1 MLIELICRRTWTT
14 CRKAVALLKENK
26 IDYRYREYTKEPLD
40 IKEIKELLKK
50 LDVKPK
56 EIFIKN
62 GKMNRKLGLSG
73 EEPDAVLIRA
83 IAQHPTLLKRPI
95 GVSGDKAV
103 LARPIEKL
111 LELAD

>member
-1 MLIELICRRTWTT
+1 M
-14 CRKAVALLKENK
+14 KKNK

-40 IKEIKELLKK
+40 IKEIKELLRK
-50 LDVKPK
+50 LNVKPK

-62 GKMNRKLGLSG
+62 GKMNRELGLSG
-73 EEPDAVLIRA
+73 EEPDSVLISA
-83 IAQHPTLLKRPI
+83 ISQHPTLLQRPI

-111 LELAD
+111 LGLVD

>member
-1 MLIELICRRTWTT
+1 M
-14 CRKAVALLKENK
+14 KENK

-40 IKEIKELLKK
+40 IKEIKELLRK
-50 LDVKPK
+50 LNVKPK

-62 GKMNRKLGLSG
+62 DKMNRELGLSG
-73 EEPDAVLIRA
+73 EEPDSVLISA
-83 IAQHPTLLKRPI
+83 ISQHPTLLQRPI

-111 LELAD
+111 LELVD

>member
-1 MLIELICRRTWTT
+1 M
-14 CRKAVALLKENK
+14 LKENK

-62 GKMNRKLGLSG
+62 GKTNRELGLSG

-95 GVSGDKAV
+95 GVSGNKAV